1 MLLEEEYVNA
11 DEPSGVSAADNGCM
25 WAGCLYQR
33 KSGGFDLFYDHANSE
48 FKPLDVETITKLR
61 HLCSADRGVF
71 FITHLDGQRA
81 DKRLIEE
88 AKREL
93 LKWVAGVVQRARRPI
108 E

>member
-1 MLLEEEYVNA
+1 MFLEEDYVNP
-11 DEPSGVSAADNGCM
+11 DEPSGVSAADNGCI

-33 KSGGFDLFYDHANSE
+33 KSGGFDLFYDHANSA

-71 FITHLDGQRA
+71 FITHLDGRKT
-81 DKRLIEE
+81 DKRLTEE
-88 AKREL
+88 AERAL
-93 LKWVAGVVQRARRPI
+93 LNWIAGVVPKVRRPI

>member
-1 MLLEEEYVNA
+1 MFLEEDYVNP
-11 DEPSGVSAADNGCM
+11 DEPSGVSAADNGCI

-33 KSGGFDLFYDHANSE
+33 KSGGFDLFYDHANSA

-71 FITHLDGQRA
+71 FITHLDGRKT
-81 DKRLIEE
+81 DKGLTEE
-88 AKREL
+88 AERAL
-93 LKWVAGVVQRARRPI
+93 LNWIAGVVPQVSRPI